1 VNGQD
6 LDNEEDDFGNFEE
19 VAQPKV
25 EFNADNLMGGF
36 MQDYASVNRQ
46 NTDFSH
52 SEGASEGETAQDQS
66 ILINQINA
74 IFESRTDFQKI
85 KTEIKA

>member
-1 VNGQD
+1 MQNDDNDDAFGDFDEAPAQAQQD
-6 LDNEEDDFGNFEE
+6 LGNEEDDFGAFEE

-46 NTDFSH
+46 NTDFS
-52 SEGASEGETAQDQS
+52 
-66 ILINQINA
+66 
-74 IFESRTDFQKI
+74 
-85 KTEIKA
+85 